1 MLQSNVRLAAYTN
14 PEPWGRYNLFVIG
27 AGTAGLATAAGADG
41 LGAKVALVERELMG
55 CVPAKALLRSAHA
68 AAEARDGARFE
79 LELEGPP
86 GVDFGPVMTR
96 MRQLRVRLSANDS
109 VRRFHEKLGVDV
121 GIGDARF
128 PGPGPPRSKGGAARC
143 ASRRP

>member
-55 CVPAKALLRSAHA
+55 CVPAKALLRSAHRRRRSQGRSPA
-68 AAEARDGARFE
+68 SNSSWRARRAS
-79 LELEGPP
+79 
-86 GVDFGPVMTR
+86 T
-96 MRQLRVRLSANDS
+96 S
-109 VRRFHEKLGVDV
+109 VR
-121 GIGDARF
+121 
-128 PGPGPPRSKGGAARC
+128 
-143 ASRRP
+143 